1 MKTFFGENKSPLQ
14 ILILLFSVCFL
25 GGFLGNIIIFLLLN
39 IQHLQINSLLNKLNE
54 NSSLEDKK
62 RLVNI
67 LAINHLTTF
76 LLPALI
82 LLSMLYAHT
91 WTRVVK
97 LTTPKNIV
105 LLILGLLWLLFS
117 YPLIEWLYS
126 VNKAIPMPDWMIGM
140 EESTNQL
147 VVNLLSSQ
155 DIGLLFLNIIVMAV
169 LPALGEE
176 LVFRGIVQPNFIKLF
191 KNYHIAIWI
200 TALIFSAIHMQFQ
213 GFIPRFVLGAML
225 GYLSFWTNNL
235 WYPIIAH
242 FVNNSIQVLVIYYV
256 KKNRID
262 IDLNNNLEFPT
273 NILIISVFLF
283 LGLGWYFYNN
293 FSRNTKNET
302 E

>member
-1 MKTFFGENKSPLQ
+1 MKTFYGENKSPFQ

-39 IQHLQINSLLNKLNE
+39 IQHLQINSLLNNLNE

-155 DIGLLFLNIIVMAV
+155 DIGLLFLNILVMAV

-200 TALIFSAIHMQFQ
+200 SALIFSAIHMQFQ

-242 FVNNSIQVLVIYYV
+242 FVNNSIQVLVIYFV
-256 KKNRID
+256 KKNSID
-262 IDLNNNLEFPT
+262 IDLNNNLEFP
-273 NILIISVFLF
+273 IYIIIISVFLF
-283 LGLGWYFYNN
+283 FGIGWYFYNN
-293 FSRNTKNET
+293 FIRNTKNET